1 MNSQVNLNPR
11 EIHGN
16 WRAGYALDLHTVS
29 SRRLPDGSF
38 DTERTRIGELV
49 YQVKSRHDRGKTQP
63 IAEIAARFVKEEF
76 TVNDYPI
83 LPYLDAI
90 IPIPPSDTDRPFQPV
105 IEIAAKIGQILDIP
119 VISDYLIKVR
129 ETTPLKNLEGDHA
142 GK

>member
-1 MNSQVNLNPR
+1 MT
-11 EIHGN
+11 G
-16 WRAGYALDLHTVS
+16 
-29 SRRLPDGSF
+29 
-38 DTERTRIGELV
+38 
-49 YQVKSRHDRGKTQP
+49 GKTQP

-129 ETTPLKNLEGDHA
+129 ETTPLKNLEGEE
-142 GK
+142 K